1 MQRGENVMRKII
13 IYIFAGLV
21 ILYQIIFLTWCV
33 FNKESMSL
41 GGYLIFALSG
51 IGILALISLLNSIF
65 SRSKFTSI
73 LTFNIFISATT
84 YLIMQIISYFY
95 EPLIFTDGVKERLLL
110 EAKKK
115 GIEISLGISVG
126 SIISSVMILSLI
138 IALITFI
145 GYSVG
150 KLIRRDKKSK

>member
-1 MQRGENVMRKII
+1 
-13 IYIFAGLV
+13 
-21 ILYQIIFLTWCV
+21 
-33 FNKESMSL
+33 
-41 GGYLIFALSG
+41 
-51 IGILALISLLNSIF
+51 
-65 SRSKFTSI
+65 
-73 LTFNIFISATT
+73 
-84 YLIMQIISYFY
+84 MQIISYFY

>member
-1 MQRGENVMRKII
+1 MRKII